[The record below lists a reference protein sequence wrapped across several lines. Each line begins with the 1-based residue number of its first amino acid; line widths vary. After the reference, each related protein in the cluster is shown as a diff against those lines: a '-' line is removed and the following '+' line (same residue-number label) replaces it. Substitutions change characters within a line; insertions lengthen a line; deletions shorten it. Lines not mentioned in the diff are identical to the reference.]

1 MGVHA
6 VPNSLQ
12 YRDPVYCSDHKLEL
26 RTGSFCLAFH
36 QQMKE
41 YFVVNFGA
49 GVREDDD
56 LGERQ
61 WKFGHFGCFD
71 LGYGLGLVWGE
82 CSIFLL
88 L

>member
-1 MGVHA
+1 
-6 VPNSLQ
+6 
-12 YRDPVYCSDHKLEL
+12 
-26 RTGSFCLAFH
+26 
-36 QQMKE
+36 MKE

-56 LGERQ
+56 LGERK